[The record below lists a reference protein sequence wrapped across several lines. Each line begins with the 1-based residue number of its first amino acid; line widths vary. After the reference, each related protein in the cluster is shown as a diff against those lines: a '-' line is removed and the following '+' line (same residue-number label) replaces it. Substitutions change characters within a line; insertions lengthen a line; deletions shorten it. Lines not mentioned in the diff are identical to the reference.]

1 MKKYIFLIY
10 LSLLFTS
17 FAHSQHEHMDMKHDS
32 NKARTQDSLPM
43 NEDMMDMSIMS
54 NAYSL
59 NLPMSRDGS
68 GTSWQPDVSPMY
80 GYMIHSKKW
89 MYMFH
94 GNIFIRYNKQDIS
107 NEGSR
112 GGERWDAPNM
122 LMAMGQT
129 KIGNKG
135 LFHFNTMF
143 SFDALIT
150 GGYGY
155 PLLFQTGESWKNKPL
170 VDRQHPH
177 DLFSELS
184 VSYSYALSNKTD
196 LYVYLGYPGEPAI
209 GPVTFMHRVS
219 AMDNPDAPIGHH
231 WTDATHITFGV
242 ATIGFRYGKFK
253 LEGSSFTGRE
263 PDENRYNFDQPRFDS
278 WSGRLSFNP
287 SDNWSMQVS
296 HAFIKSPEALRP
308 NEDVNRTTA
317 SATYIL
323 IFDTEKYFS
332 STALWGLNKEKN
344 QDGSND
350 VALEVSLRLKRFVSY
365 FRYEWVQ
372 KSVEELNLD
381 TNTYGDNTIFPINST
396 TIGAGY
402 DLFQIDKL
410 RVMGGAQFSWY
421 HPDSKLVNLYG
432 KNPIAGEI
440 YIRIYPGLM

>member
-1 MKKYIFLIY
+1 
-10 LSLLFTS
+10 
-17 FAHSQHEHMDMKHDS
+17 
-32 NKARTQDSLPM
+32 
-43 NEDMMDMSIMS
+43 
-54 NAYSL
+54 
-59 NLPMSRDGS
+59 
-68 GTSWQPDVSPMY
+68 
-80 GYMIHSKKW
+80 
-89 MYMFH
+89 
-94 GNIFIRYNKQDIS
+94 
-107 NEGSR
+107 
-112 GGERWDAPNM
+112 
-122 LMAMGQT
+122 
-129 KIGNKG
+129 
-135 LFHFNTMF
+135 
-143 SFDALIT
+143 
-150 GGYGY
+150 
-155 PLLFQTGESWKNKPL
+155 
-170 VDRQHPH
+170 
-177 DLFSELS
+177 
-184 VSYSYALSNKTD
+184 
-196 LYVYLGYPGEPAI
+196 
-209 GPVTFMHRVS
+209 
-219 AMDNPDAPIGHH
+219 
-231 WTDATHITFGV
+231 
-242 ATIGFRYGKFK
+242 
-253 LEGSSFTGRE
+253 
-263 PDENRYNFDQPRFDS
+263 
-278 WSGRLSFNP
+278 
-287 SDNWSMQVS
+287 
-296 HAFIKSPEALRP
+296 P